1 MNRANI
7 DRPV

>member
-1 MNRANI
+1 MNWANI